1 MAGIWSVDVDGRIQ
15 LANLSAEVL
24 LEAEES
30 ALVGKPLADAAPELA
45 QIIDAGQG
53 EMIVQI
59 ERGLET
65 QTLAVK
71 LVEVAGGPVL
81 TFNDIS
87 QQLAAQRRAAWADV
101 APRIAHEIKNPLTP
115 LQLSAERLQRKY
127 GGQIKDDPQ
136 TFARLTGTAV

>member
-87 QQLAAQRRAAWADV
+87 QQLSDQRRAAWADV
-101 APRIAHEIKNPLTP
+101 ARRLAPEIQNPTTP
-115 LQLSAERLQRKY
+115 HQLSAHRLQRKS
-127 GGQIKDDPQ
+127 GG
-136 TFARLTGTAV
+136 GTHNPPHATPNRQS

>member
-45 QIIDAGQG
+45 QIIDALQG

-81 TFNDIS
+81 PFNDIS
-87 QQLAAQRRAAWADV
+87 QTVAGQPRAVWADAPRRIAPQIKIPLPPIQLLAAWRCESRSQW
-101 APRIAHEIKNPLTP
+101 
-115 LQLSAERLQRKY
+115 
-127 GGQIKDDPQ
+127 
-136 TFARLTGTAV
+136 